1 MDDGVATTQITAAG
15 HGGLVFLAEEE
26 ASAIVAVNHA
36 DSKTAHE
43 LGPST
48 SIENYAHSVLLFSGG
63 GQIFRTSEGQSS
75 SFHQNLIRSDL

>member
-63 GQIFRTSEGQSS
+63 GKFLGPQRVSHRLSTKT
-75 SFHQNLIRSDL
+75 